1 MHCSLQLA
9 GVQKALAAREQSL
22 AGAAK
27 EADARQHQVRCAT
40 LVSSLYVDDHEQHDE
55 EVAKLKHALKQLQD
69 AQQQAQ
75 VCVCVCARTCVCV
88 RACMHTHGMH
98 ACTCMFCIWSRAYIC
113 HTIMVY
119 TVIVHILVFVS
130 KRSDNHSR
138 SYGTIFMRLF

>member
-75 VCVCVCARTCVCV
+75 VFVCVCV
-88 RACMHTHGMH
+88 RVRACVRACVCVH
-98 ACTCMFCIWSRAYIC
+98 AYAWHVCLYMYVLY
-113 HTIMVY
+113 MV
-119 TVIVHILVFVS
+119 
-130 KRSDNHSR
+130 
-138 SYGTIFMRLF
+138 